1 MPTAGMREEAQRY
14 KDWKAEGRGGGT
26 EVAARRANQILSGNE
41 LAPDVVVA
49 MSAWFARHLSDKD
62 GQGFTPNEEGYPSR
76 GRVAWAAWGGDAGK
90 SFSDRKSAKIKELR
104 SSETMAKT
112 KRAKTKRAEPDELS
126 VGDSVR
132 WNASGGIARG
142 VITSIERDGT
152 INVPN
157 SDFEITGTEDDP
169 AALITVYREVDGDF
183 EETDVQVGHKF
194 STLTKID
201 SLRSVTTLYKRS
213 GETSFESVEDRTYSI
228 PFSSE
233 HPVERSFGTEI
244 LSHEEGS
251 IDFSR
256 LNGGVAPVLWNH
268 NMDELIGIVRSAY
281 LDSSKEKKKGRAV
294 IELSRNPKAQE
305 IQRDIEDGI
314 IRSISVGYG
323 ISEMEEEEIEGNSVF
338 VAKRW
343 MPYEIS
349 LVSSPADPSFSNK

>member
-1 MPTAGMREEAQRY
+1 MNLVATINVTEIDLMPTAGMREEAQRY

-26 EVAARRANQILSGNE
+26 EVATRRANQILSGNE
-41 LAPDVVVA
+41 LSPDVVIA
-49 MSAWFARHLSDKD
+49 MSAWHARHAVDQEAE
-62 GQGFTPNEEGYPSR
+62 GYRPNEEGYPSR
-76 GRVAWAAWGGDAGK
+76 GRVAAAGWGGAAGK

-152 INVPN
+152 INVPD

-194 STLTKID
+194 ITLTKID

-233 HPVERSFGTEI
+233 FPVQRSFGTEI

-268 NMDELIGIVRSAY
+268 DMDQLIGIVRSAY
-281 LDSSKEKKKGRAV
+281 LDSSKERKK
-294 IELSRNPKAQE
+294 
-305 IQRDIEDGI
+305 
-314 IRSISVGYG
+314 VGQLL
-323 ISEMEEEEIEGNSVF
+323 N
-338 VAKRW
+338 
-343 MPYEIS
+343 
-349 LVSSPADPSFSNK
+349 